1 MKVELRLTSV
11 RKFSRIIRF
20 FLPLLMAMAF
30 FSITANA
37 QTVDEVIAKNIQ
49 AKGGADKLK
58 SVRSLRTTAKFS
70 QGSFR
75 ADFRQENKRADKVH
89 EERRRALLLS
99 GCGLVP
105 GAETGNPNHD
115 SWRAAGER
123 TVFRRLRASERH
135 LLSVCGRAGAEGQC
149 FARADLGR
157 EDRTK
162 YSAGRHAFLYAGVQT
177 RDEGAT
183 GWEVT
188 IEKE

>member
-1 MKVELRLTSV
+1 MPTSMGRWWITRRRAIKPNWWARLDGGNG
-11 RKFSRIIRF
+11 
-20 FLPLLMAMAF
+20 LLQDQ
-30 FSITANA
+30 I
-37 QTVDEVIAKNIQ
+37 E
-49 AKGGADKLK
+49 
-58 SVRSLRTTAKFS
+58 
-70 QGSFR
+70 
-75 ADFRQENKRADKVH
+75 H

-177 RDEGAT
+177 GDEGAT